1 MCGSATLTWGSGFDR
16 AGFEGCGWGSRFI
29 GGCVAEV
36 RRNHVLPWLGASI
49 IAPMSFFAILF
60 ALLIE
65 QARPLARSNPI
76 HAGLRAWALSVSRNF
91 DAGKSHHG
99 WVAWSLAVLVPA
111 LVTLG
116 IHWLLLWGLGW
127 PFAVLWSV
135 AVLYVTLGFRQFSH
149 HFTGIRDALEEGDE
163 DAARERLAH
172 WQQVDVGALPRSEI
186 VRHVIEYSVLA
197 AHRHVFGV
205 LAWFSVLAAL
215 GLGPTGAVLYRLA
228 EFVSRYWHYKQRT
241 GALPASE
248 SLQQAS
254 AQAWTAIDW
263 LPARLT
269 ALSFAVVGSFEEA
282 IEGWRFHAQRFPNDN
297 DGVVLAATAGAI
309 NVRLG
314 GEALKARTEL
324 HAPQGLEID
333 ADMGDSDSTPGREPE
348 VGHLRSVVGLVWR
361 SVVVWMLLLALLTLA
376 RLLG

>member
-1 MCGSATLTWGSGFDR
+1 M
-16 AGFEGCGWGSRFI
+16 
-29 GGCVAEV
+29 
-36 RRNHVLPWLGASI
+36 
-49 IAPMSFFAILF
+49 
-60 ALLIE
+60 
-65 QARPLARSNPI
+65 
-76 HAGLRAWALSVSRNF
+76 
-91 DAGKSHHG
+91 
-99 WVAWSLAVLVPA
+99 
-111 LVTLG
+111 
-116 IHWLLLWGLGW
+116 
-127 PFAVLWSV
+127 
-135 AVLYVTLGFRQFSH
+135 
-149 HFTGIRDALEEGDE
+149 
-163 DAARERLAH
+163 
-172 WQQVDVGALPRSEI
+172 GALPRSEI